1 MESKV
6 ILLAYI
12 NILPGFEKEV
22 QEAMIK
28 MTAETNKEPGSE
40 QFLPYTRND
49 SPQTII
55 IYEIYKNDEAF
66 QLHRTTPHARA
77 FFEFVKGKI
86 VDDKIEVVF
95 LTPLKASEMLN
106 QL

>member
-12 NILPGFEKEV
+12 DILPGFEGEVKE
-22 QEAMIK
+22 ATIK
-28 MTAETNKEPGSE
+28 LAEETRKEPGSE
-40 QFLPYTRND
+40 LFLPHTQND
-49 SPQTII
+49 SPRSIAF
-55 IYEIYKNDEAF
+55 YEIYQNDTAF
-66 QLHRTTPHARA
+66 QLHKTLPHATS

-95 LTPLKASEMLN
+95 LTPLKSSI
-106 QL
+106 

>member
-1 MESKV
+1 METKV

-22 QEAMIK
+22 KEATIK
-28 MTAETNKEPGSE
+28 LAAETRKEPGSE
-40 QFLPYTRND
+40 QFLPHTRND
-49 SPQTII
+49 APQSLVF
-55 IYEIYKNDEAF
+55 YEIYQNDVAF
-66 QLHRTTPHARA
+66 QLHKTLPHATS

-95 LTPLKASEMLN
+95 LTSLKNSI
-106 QL
+106 

>member
-1 MESKV
+1 MEPKV

-12 NILPGFEKEV
+12 NILPGFENEV
-22 QEAMIK
+22 KQATIK
-28 MTAETNKEPGSE
+28 LASETRKEPGSE

-49 SPQTII
+49 SPQSIVF
-55 IYEIYKNDEAF
+55 YEIYQNDVAF
-66 QLHRTTPHARA
+66 QLHKTLSHATS

-95 LTPLKASEMLN
+95 LTGLKN
-106 QL
+106 TI